1 MTAHSEIS
9 FYLDENLSPEI
20 AVQLQLRGIKIIR
33 GPLGIVDREH
43 FARAH
48 ELDWVLCTED
58 SDFCRLHSAGMQHAG
73 IIKGENGR
81 HDIGDWVKF
90 LLLVHATCSADEMRN
105 KLIYLFSPD

>member
-1 MTAHSEIS
+1 
-9 FYLDENLSPEI
+9 
-20 AVQLQLRGIKIIR
+20 
-33 GPLGIVDREH
+33 
-43 FARAH
+43 
-48 ELDWVLCTED
+48 
-58 SDFCRLHSAGMQHAG
+58 MQHAG